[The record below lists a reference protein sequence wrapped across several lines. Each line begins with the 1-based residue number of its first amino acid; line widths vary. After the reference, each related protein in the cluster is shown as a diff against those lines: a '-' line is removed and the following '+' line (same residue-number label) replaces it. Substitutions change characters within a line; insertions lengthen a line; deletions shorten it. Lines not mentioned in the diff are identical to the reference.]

1 MRARI
6 AALVAAFTF
15 AAACGGAGGG
25 GGVEPSPPAAGPRP
39 APAPSVAAAPSAAPL
54 CKEEE
59 AERETRA
66 LVAAMLARVSEAR
79 GLPVKREVKSR
90 ELARPAML
98 ERIRLEVEK
107 DMPMDVVAYQ
117 GELLASLDLVPPEY
131 DFIAGS
137 YKLIGGQIAGFY
149 TPDDGTMYLADDLGE
164 SEAEETLAHELVH
177 ALQDQSYALAPMLK
191 YAPGAGDRTSAVHAL
206 IEGDATS
213 AMLDVVAG
221 SAFKVSETLLR
232 RMLDISTT
240 LSAAGSETPRVLQ
253 ASLTAPYADG
263 FALVQQLRRRGGWK
277 AVDAVWRALPETT
290 EQLLHID
297 KLDAREQPLPVRPVP
312 LDALGSDGSDFRA
325 ILDDVMGE
333 QGLRIILEE
342 WARPREAEQAA
353 AGWGGDRYTV
363 AVRDVPGDAARKEIA
378 VAWHLRM
385 DTASDAAEVAAILK
399 AHFGAG
405 CRVRRGF
412 GPLVWKVKDSA
423 IVVAAGPYER
433 QGRTPKATGACLV
446 ANKWADAMLKGG

>member
-6 AALVAAFTF
+6 AALTAATAF
-15 AAACGGAGGG
+15 AAACGGVGVGGA
-25 GGVEPSPPAAGPRP
+25 EWSPSAAGPRE
-39 APAPSVAAAPSAAPL
+39 AKAPSAAAAPAPSAAPL
-54 CKEEE
+54 SKEEE
-59 AERETRA
+59 ADRETRA
-66 LVAAMLARVSEAR
+66 LVAAMLARVAKAR

-107 DMPMDVVAYQ
+107 DLPMDVVAYQ

-131 DFIAGS
+131 DFIAGN
-137 YKLIGGQIAGFY
+137 YKLIEGQIAGFY

-177 ALQDQSYALAPMLK
+177 ALQDQSYPLEPMLK
-191 YAPGAGDRTSAVHAL
+191 YAPGAGDRTSAVHSL

-240 LSAAGSETPRVLQ
+240 LSAAGSDTPRVLQ
-253 ASLTAPYADG
+253 ASLTAPYSDG
-263 FALVQQLRRRGGWK
+263 FAFVQQIRRRGGWK

-297 KLDAREQPLPVRPVP
+297 KLDAREQPLPVPPVP
-312 LDALGSDGSDFRA
+312 LDTLGSGFRI

-333 QGLRIILEE
+333 QGLRIVLEE
-342 WARPREAEQAA
+342 WARPRDAEQAA
-353 AGWGGDRYTV
+353 AGWGGDRYVV
-363 AVRDVPGDAARKEIA
+363 AVRDVPGDAGRKEIA

-399 AHFGAG
+399 AHFSAG
-405 CRVRRGF
+405 CLARRGF
-412 GPLVWKVKDSA
+412 GPLVWKLKGDT
-423 IVVAAGPYER
+423 IVIAAGPYER
-433 QGRTPKATGACLV
+433 QGRTPKATGACLG
-446 ANKWADAMLKGG
+446 ATRWADAMLKGG

>member
-1 MRARI
+1 VRARI
-6 AALVAAFTF
+6 AALAAVFTL
-15 AAACGGAGGG
+15 AAACGGVGG

-39 APAPSVAAAPSAAPL
+39 APAPSAAAAPSAAPL
-54 CKEEE
+54 SKEEE
-59 AERETRA
+59 ADRETRA
-66 LVAAMLARVSEAR
+66 LVAAMLARVAEAR

-107 DMPMDVVAYQ
+107 DMPMDVVALQ

-240 LSAAGSETPRVLQ
+240 LSTAGSETPRVLQ

-297 KLDAREQPLPVRPVP
+297 KLDAREQPLPVPPVP
-312 LDALGSDGSDFRA
+312 LDALGTDFRA

-333 QGLRIILEE
+333 QGLRIMLEE
-342 WARPREAEQAA
+342 WARPREAERAA

-385 DTASDAAEVAAILK
+385 DTAADAAEVAAILG
-399 AHFGAG
+399 AHFGAK
-405 CRVRRGF
+405 CRVRKGF
-412 GPLVWKVKDSA
+412 GPLVWKLKGSA
-423 IVVAAGPYER
+423 LVIAAGPYER
-433 QGRTPKATGACLV
+433 QGRTPKATGTCLT
-446 ANKWADAMLKGG
+446 ATKWADAMLKGG